1 MDKKL
6 LPKNFFKENPLDQ
19 LSAPQIAYFAMT
31 VGFDEKIQNMLQ
43 DVLDEALES
52 GRKAQIKAE
61 AAAISRLETG
71 DETVKFMRSGYDIA
85 NREILCK
92 KALTM
97 QAEVMPP
104 MLRRLRTSFQE
115 KFVETAVYTLAHAEQ
130 VYIDQLIRIYPEI
143 RSPYAQSMVCL
154 VLGVQER
161 EDTIELL
168 LREYKRLKKDYP
180 GESYC
185 QGPLLAIYV
194 LCGEM

>member
-161 EDTIELL
+161 EDSLELL

>member
-6 LPKNFFKENPLDQ
+6 LPKNFFKENPLDR

-31 VGFDEKIQNMLQ
+31 AGFHEKIQNIVQ
-43 DVLDEALES
+43 DVLDGALES
-52 GRKAQIKAE
+52 GRKAQIEAE

-115 KFVETAVYTLAHAEQ
+115 GFVETAVYTLAHAEQ
-130 VYIDQLIRIYPEI
+130 AYVDQLIEMYPEI
-143 RSPYAQSMVCL
+143 RNPYAQSMACL

-180 GESYC
+180 EKGYC
-185 QGPLLAIYV
+185 QGPLLAIYI
-194 LCGEM
+194 LYKEA